1 MDINPTEQKLI
12 NWLKHKRCIEIF
24 DHMKNPKL
32 IRKESSE
39 LDSILIKGELTVF
52 GSTVINVILK
62 IFFEPLKKVM
72 NSVKVEEQIY
82 RNIIS
87 NLIVNNHT
95 PHLVKFYGTM
105 PECKVTFS
113 RLPRDDYEYFNNVM
127 LPILRESYYPSN
139 SNIML
144 FEYISGRTFN
154 DFIVDYKVS
163 EYDKKVAIFQILYTL
178 ECFNRKNLRHNDLH
192 FINIFVEE
200 LKEEREIGYKFK
212 EKTISIK
219 SKVLARIYDFDR
231 GAAYHPGVDRNLLID
246 LYFCE
251 KYNQC
256 NQISK
261 ETDLQSFLAGLLFK
275 IRSYNLGK
283 IEIWLDTLVSDR
295 FKNITRGRDFAHV
308 DKLSIFDPRD
318 VRPLKH
324 CLMSLLTIVDH
335 KEIKDIKEI
344 KNVYSLPPQSKIITG
359 RSVSTKTHTLTTV
372 YLGSALPLADIE
384 AKFEYIFDI
393 FSKSTLW
400 KLWKRELLSLKYD
413 VEKKSKEIIF

>member
-1 MDINPTEQKLI
+1 M
-12 NWLKHKRCIEIF
+12 
-24 DHMKNPKL
+24 
-32 IRKESSE
+32 
-39 LDSILIKGELTVF
+39 
-52 GSTVINVILK
+52 
-62 IFFEPLKKVM
+62 
-72 NSVKVEEQIY
+72 
-82 RNIIS
+82 
-87 NLIVNNHT
+87 
-95 PHLVKFYGTM
+95 
-105 PECKVTFS
+105 
-113 RLPRDDYEYFNNVM
+113 
-127 LPILRESYYPSN
+127 
-139 SNIML
+139 
-144 FEYISGRTFN
+144 
-154 DFIVDYKVS
+154 
-163 EYDKKVAIFQILYTL
+163 
-178 ECFNRKNLRHNDLH
+178 
-192 FINIFVEE
+192 
-200 LKEEREIGYKFK
+200 
-212 EKTISIK
+212 
-219 SKVLARIYDFDR
+219 
-231 GAAYHPGVDRNLLID
+231 
-246 LYFCE
+246 
-251 KYNQC
+251 
-256 NQISK
+256 
-261 ETDLQSFLAGLLFK
+261 AGLLFK

-413 VEKKSKEIIF
+413 VEKKSKELFSNMYRELPFSPSIIKKYMVLCVLLAIPFWNNFSYEIKEKLLEKLGFSLKADIMEMGENNIWNVFSNVLPIEMPII